1 MKYLIM
7 LLGVTISVVASA
19 QTALFIGI
27 GQYKHPS
34 AADKAPKINNQY
46 EHYATIKVQNDFQI
60 FKETMISTVSNQICH
75 FTINSYISLKVNPIL
90 FSKPMNN
97 RINCCHKMFFR

>member
-1 MKYLIM
+1 MANERKTEQIVRK
-7 LLGVTISVVASA
+7 LLTNKRYFDDKNIVVEEQKS
-19 QTALFIGI
+19 
-27 GQYKHPS
+27 
-34 AADKAPKINNQY
+34 
-46 EHYATIKVQNDFQI
+46 DFQ
-60 FKETMISTVSNQICH
+60 MISTVSNQICH